1 MSGVQEKYLP
11 AHEWFPGFA
20 DILSLLRRRLN
31 TLNKC
36 AMMKLEISPH
46 RKRVSTR
53 ITQRGLETTS
63 AQTQIG
69 LAGGEKVLSV
79 LDVKARVCSQ
89 QWIVVSVAWNLK
101 EVVCYI
107 S

>member
-1 MSGVQEKYLP
+1 MRDDEAGDQPSPEASEYPDYTAGSGD
-11 AHEWFPGFA
+11 H
-20 DILSLLRRRLN
+20 
-31 TLNKC
+31 
-36 AMMKLEISPH
+36 
-46 RKRVSTR
+46 KRPNPNR
-53 ITQRGLETTS
+53 TS
-63 AQTQIG
+63 SR
-69 LAGGEKVLSV
+69 EKVLSV